1 MAPPKTC
8 NTDVC
13 VDVHL
18 DFFLRLKY
26 VSAYLFLISSNDSE
40 YFSFKVGSSL
50 SVTGY
55 ALMIGSFFGKTGSF
69 GRDQCSVWIGL
80 VSTFFSSTKTG
91 FFSTTTGFSSTIGGA
106 FTITGCGCFLGT

>member
-8 NTDVC
+8 KTDVW
-13 VDVHL
+13 VDVHF

-26 VSAYLFLISSNDSE
+26 VSVYLLLISSSDSE

-55 ALMIGSFFGKTGSF
+55 ALMIGSFFGRTGSF

-80 VSTFFSSTKTG
+80 VSIFFSSTITG
-91 FFSTTTGFSSTIGGA
+91 FFSTTTGRSSMI
-106 FTITGCGCFLGT
+106 